1 MATTPNGLP
10 YPVGTDRVMDGDDA
24 IKALATAIR
33 VFSTTVTV
41 NLSTSPTAA
50 ILVTFPAGLF
60 TAPPV
65 VVGFMNGAGTTAWR
79 GGANTVT
86 ATSCQLFAQSNSGSG
101 GSGTATVSCIAAQ
114 IP

>member
-1 MATTPNGLP
+1 MASTPNGLP

-24 IKALATAIR
+24 IRNLATALRIY
-33 VFSTTVTV
+33 TATVTV
-41 NLSTSPTAA
+41 TLTATPTAA
-50 ILVTFPAGLF
+50 VVVTFPVGLF

-65 VVGFMNGAGTTAWR
+65 VVGFMNGAGTTAWK

-86 ATSCQLFAQSNSGSG
+86 AVSCQLFAQSNSGSA
-101 GSGTATVSCIAAQ
+101 GSGTATVSCIAVQ